1 MSEVQWI
8 KLFVDIFDK
17 PKTGKIRRFPDGDK
31 ILLFWIMLLAQAGKN
46 NAGGKIFITE
56 KVPFAEEDLA
66 DEFHFEISI
75 VKLALKVFVELDMI
89 YITDDGFIVL
99 CNWEKYQNTD
109 KLAEMREK
117 NRISQQKSRQRKKL
131 LQSENSVSHDSHVTC
146 HGCHDVEEE
155 EDGDSEKEI
164 HSFIPRVREDETDKK
179 ESAKLEYLGG
189 TLGKGVV
196 LLSEDQLND
205 LLETLSI
212 DEFNKYIPIIADCE
226 LSGKKFKKKSHYQA
240 ILDMVKKDRKIR
252 SEIDATQM
260 G

>member
-109 KLAEMREK
+109 KLAELREYNRVAKQRSREK
-117 NRISQQKSRQRKKL
+117 KKL
-131 LQSENSVSHDSHVTC
+131 LKDVNDMSMTC
-146 HGCHDVEEE
+146 QPCQDIE
-155 EDGDSEKEI
+155 EDEDKDKEKEF
-164 HSFIPRVREDETDKK
+164 HSFIPRVREDETDEK

-189 TLGKGVV
+189 DLGKGVV
-196 LLSEDQLND
+196 LLSEDQFAD
-205 LLETLSI
+205 LCDKLSF
-212 DEFNKYIPIIADCE
+212 DELNKYISIIADCE
-226 LSGKKFKKKSHYQA
+226 LNGKKFKKKSHYQA
-240 ILDMVKKDRKIR
+240 ILDMVKKDRRLKATR
-252 SEIDATQM
+252 SDVNA
-260 G
+260 